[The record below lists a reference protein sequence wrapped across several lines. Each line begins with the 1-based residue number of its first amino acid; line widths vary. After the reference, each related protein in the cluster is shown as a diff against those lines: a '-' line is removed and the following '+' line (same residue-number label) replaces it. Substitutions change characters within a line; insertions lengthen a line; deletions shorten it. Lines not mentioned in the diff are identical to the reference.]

1 MIMAS
6 MKFTHLLF
14 WAQDNTLSEKFYK
27 KLGFEVTLSRDDL
40 SVVRLGELEI
50 ELVPIRDED
59 EFARDSMSGE
69 KGRGMYIYIQSD
81 DVDRTYENLRSQNI
95 TAVALP
101 RDWPWG
107 RREFVVKDPD
117 GYKLCFWQKI

>member
-1 MIMAS
+1 

-14 WAQDNTLSEKFYK
+14 WVQDNTLSEKFYK

-50 ELVPIRDED
+50 ELVPMRDED
-59 EFARDSMSGE
+59 EFAKDSMSGE
-69 KGRGMYIYIQSD
+69 KGRGMYIYMQAA
-81 DVDRTYENLRSQNI
+81 DVDQTYENLKSQNI
-95 TAVALP
+95 AAVAPP

-117 GYKLCFWQKI
+117 GYKLCFWQKS